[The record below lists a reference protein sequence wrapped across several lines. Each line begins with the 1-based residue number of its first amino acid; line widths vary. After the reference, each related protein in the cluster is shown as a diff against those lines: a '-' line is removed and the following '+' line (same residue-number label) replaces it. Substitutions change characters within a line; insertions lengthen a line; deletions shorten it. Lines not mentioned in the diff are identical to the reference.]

1 VSASITKVI
10 TTDVQGAAV
19 ESRRRALRL
28 KEAEADDRGFLY
40 AGLAGYRVD
49 TLLGE
54 SGAGKADFFH
64 DWLSQTQTRLD
75 PSHPDPAERATL
87 LRVQL
92 SRLQEK
98 LEFFYTGVRLT
109 HFGAYADAEYFLREF
124 QTVFPAREVH
134 NNLGYGYL
142 QRARREMPPALAYR
156 YCLPTLLDTTTRA
169 AAIVQRGGGEE
180 TTALT
185 AEARTLLLQA
195 VDALNRAVTADST
208 YLPARLNL
216 AAAYFYLDEIY
227 QARAVI
233 EAARKLAPDD
243 REVQNLRALILY
255 REGVDADTW
264 PSALKLLEDLAAQ
277 PQASACLTYNL
288 AQLLEE
294 RQRSAK
300 ARTIWTALAQRL
312 PELPPPYRQ
321 TVCEHAATEATCRTL
336 TTAPAKVPAP
346 PWPLPV
352 PLGLDL
358 LQEPDRAKQYLA
370 GWTATAFDWQ
380 QPGLKGHLYR
390 GPQGAAV
397 LELDGYV
404 ELVALRGEELGTE
417 DTLRSCCGQP
427 TRQQP
432 VVGGM
437 LWSYGNQWA
446 TLVRE
451 GQVAEVWVKRQPVR
465 P

>member
-1 VSASITKVI
+1 M
-10 TTDVQGAAV
+10 
-19 ESRRRALRL
+19 
-28 KEAEADDRGFLY
+28 
-40 AGLAGYRVD
+40 
-49 TLLGE
+49 
-54 SGAGKADFFH
+54 
-64 DWLSQTQTRLD
+64 SQTQTRLD

-92 SRLQEK
+92 GRLQEQ
-98 LEFFYTGVRLT
+98 LEFFHTGVRLT

-124 QTVFPAREVH
+124 QTVFPGREVH

-142 QRARREMPPALAYR
+142 QRARRELPPNLAYR

-180 TTALT
+180 TAAIT

-195 VDALNRAVTADST
+195 VDALNRAVAADSA

-216 AAAYFYLDEIY
+216 AAAYFYLNEIY

-300 ARTIWTALAQRL
+300 ARTVWTALARRL
-312 PELPPPYRQ
+312 PELPLPYRQ
-321 TVCEHAATEATCRTL
+321 TVCEHAATEAACRTL
-336 TTAPAKVPAP
+336 TTAPIKVAAP
-346 PWPLPV
+346 PWPLPA

-358 LQEPDRAKQYLA
+358 LQEPNRAKRYLA
-370 GWTATAFDWQ
+370 GWTPTAFDWQQPGLTASDSGTIVMEMGTATAFDWQ

-390 GPQGAAV
+390 SPPGASV

-404 ELVALRGEELGTE
+404 ELVVLWGEGLGTE
-417 DTLRSCCGQP
+417 DTLRTCCGQP
-427 TRQQP
+427 TLQQP
-432 VVGGM
+432 VVGGT

-446 TLVRE
+446 ALVRE

-465 P
+465 L